1 MSETNKG
8 VIWAAR
14 FSPMGSSGIIPL
26 SPQKQIT
33 PAETCGIFILQLDEP
48 GLPE

>member
-26 SPQKQIT
+26 SPLIENVIYSKT
-33 PAETCGIFILQLDEP
+33 LK
-48 GLPE
+48 